1 VLLTKSPHRYADFKV
16 LKAEDVPSVLLEL
29 GYLSNPDDETALTS
43 AEWRSKVVKAI
54 TESIGTFFERRIVS
68 VPG

>member
-1 VLLTKSPHRYADFKV
+1 V

-54 TESIGTFFERRIVS
+54 TESIGTFFERRLVS